1 MVLLKYRLIMAS
13 MTFIAKKPRGSGP
26 QRCRFISEQHL
37 SLFID
42 FIEASPDMDADGD
55 TLRRLAT
62 AFQEQQ
68 KMMAPIYRRSFDDCH
83 RARKQREFDDKRN
96 DHLGRLLV
104 RLISDHFV
112 ENGGK
117 PLEEGGLSRRI
128 VPGLL
133 SVLELA
139 LGADV
144 LTEYRQTGQ
153 DIVDRVLEATG
164 DEFEWED
171 YFDDGEAQMLLA
183 KVLIDLAVSF
193 DDYEKRRDWVLQVIN
208 TALQHEQVADG
219 EVENWAFE
227 EIHFQGLVEA
237 LFRPIMAATV
247 DADKRIAFATAF
259 GQAQLDSI
267 SDFLE
272 SAGFS

>member
-1 MVLLKYRLIMAS
+1 MA
-13 MTFIAKKPRGSGP
+13 FVAKIPRGSGP

-42 FIEASPDMDADGD
+42 FAEANPDTGIDGD
-55 TLRRLAT
+55 SLRRLAA

-68 KMMAPIYRRSFDDCH
+68 KMMVPIYRRSFDDCH

-128 VPGLL
+128 VPSLL
-133 SVLELA
+133 SLLELA

-144 LTEYRQTGQ
+144 LTDYRQQGQ
-153 DIVDRVLEATG
+153 VIVDRVREVSG
-164 DEFEWED
+164 EEFEWED

-183 KVLIDLAVSF
+183 KVLIDLALSF

-208 TALQHEQVADG
+208 TALQHEQVGGDDI
-219 EVENWAFE
+219 EQWTFE
-227 EIHFQGLVEA
+227 EIHFRGLVEA
-237 LFRPIMAATV
+237 LFRPILAATA
-247 DADKRIAFATAF
+247 DAEKRIAFATAF
-259 GQAQLDSI
+259 GQEQMNSI
-267 SDFLE
+267 SAFLE
-272 SAGFS
+272 SAGLG